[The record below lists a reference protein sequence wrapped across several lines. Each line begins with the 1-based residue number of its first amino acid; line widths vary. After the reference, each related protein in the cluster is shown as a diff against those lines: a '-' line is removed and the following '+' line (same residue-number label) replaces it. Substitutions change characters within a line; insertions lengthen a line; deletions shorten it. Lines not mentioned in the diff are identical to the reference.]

1 MSGIFGNKRNDRAVL
16 GYLRLVGRKNKLHII
31 GLTALQM
38 ILGGCGVLYA
48 LILREIVNGAAAG
61 NARHFWGAAAG
72 FVALTVVQLLL
83 VALFRYLNELTRA
96 SLENALK
103 QRLFDTLLTK
113 DFGAVSAVHS
123 AKWMNYLTSDT
134 AVVANQ
140 MTALLPGLA
149 GMLVQLF
156 GALWAVLVLEPKLAW
171 LIFPVGLLLVVF
183 SAAFRRRMKALHKQV
198 QETDGELRLSLQ
210 EQLSGMTV
218 VRAYSGEEQ
227 ARTQAA
233 EKMADHKKARMRRCT
248 FSNLCNVGFGAAM
261 RGGTLLGA
269 IFCGY
274 GILSGTMSVGNLVAV
289 MQLMGQVQG
298 PMANLSGFVPQYYS
312 LVASTERLMEA
323 ESLPQE
329 PGEESVADTEA
340 QRFYA
345 EDMAALELEQVDFA
359 YGDAPKNVLENFSLL
374 VKKKEYVAF
383 TGHSGCGKSTVF
395 RLLLGL
401 YIPQKG
407 QCAAVDHAGKAW
419 NLRRYRRLFAYVP
432 QGKFFMSGTIRDAV
446 TFSEPGG
453 AEREAEIWQALE
465 TACAAEFVRKL
476 EQGLD
481 TPLGEQGL
489 GLSEGQLQR
498 LAIAR
503 AIFSRRPVLLLD
515 EATSALDEATE
526 KQVLSNLR
534 VMTDR
539 TVLIVTHRPAALEIC
554 DRVIDFGA

>member
-61 NARHFWGAAAG
+61 NARHFWSAAAG

-218 VRAYSGEEQ
+218 VRAYSGEER

-359 YGDAPKNVLENFSLL
+359 YGDDPKNVLENFSLL

-554 DRVIDFGA
+554 DRVIDFGT